1 MLIHPDEV
9 QAKSIIIMEA
19 ALLQSFP
26 NDYEFVV
33 SLGSCY
39 KLIGIDVP
47 PEMERRIAIGIGKV
61 ISKKNINCT

>member
-1 MLIHPDEV
+1 
-9 QAKSIIIMEA
+9 MEA